1 MIHYTEQQR
10 FTQPWLWAIILGM
23 AAVFWHGAFRQLVRG
38 EPWGT
43 NPAGDIVLFL
53 SWALAGLGFPLLFAY
68 AHLRTEVR
76 DDGIR
81 VRFVPFHLR
90 PRVWSWDRIARV
102 EARDYSPFRDYGGWG
117 IRIGP
122 RGWAYNV
129 SGSQGIELTFTAGH
143 RILIGTRDPE
153 GFMRAVEQAR
163 NEYRQRGA

>member
-1 MIHYTEQQR
+1 MGCWIEPNDR
-10 FTQPWLWAIILGM
+10 FCLYDQETSPPGGPFTPAPP
-23 AAVFWHGAFRQLVRG
+23 AAPHV
-38 EPWGT
+38 
-43 NPAGDIVLFL
+43 
-53 SWALAGLGFPLLFAY
+53 
-68 AHLRTEVR
+68 
-76 DDGIR
+76 
-81 VRFVPFHLR
+81 
-90 PRVWSWDRIARV
+90 WDRIARV